1 MSTEVF
7 RGKHFVVEQESI
19 RRRDGGTFLAE
30 WVSRADGVR
39 IIARSSEGQLLL
51 SDEYRHE
58 LGARDLRLP
67 GGKVDKG
74 RSPSAAAEA
83 ELQEETGLRAGHWS
97 TSSGRPR
104 HSRRSAIGFTTS
116 KRAAS
121 STTRVEHDEDE
132 DIETVWVTVAEA
144 VQLALEGKIGED
156 LSALQILRLAW
167 REGHLCRP

>member
-97 TSSGRPR
+97 T
-104 HSRRSAIGFTTS
+104 IGATQAFATV
-116 KRAAS
+116 RYRVHYFEA
-121 STTRVEHDEDE
+121 RGLIDDPVEHDEDE